1 MVVCMA
7 ARAVPK
13 TALFKFRSTIS
24 VGVTGWTKLAAI
36 LNRTLM
42 QKKQNIFLFFTE
54 IFSFQAVK
62 IFYHTADKKS
72 LPRSGRIILLFPVK
86 NRKIPENNPLHL
98 GKLML

>member
-1 MVVCMA
+1 MA

-36 LNRTLM
+36 LNRTLI
-42 QKKQNIFLFFTE
+42 QKKRNIFLFFTKTV
-54 IFSFQAVK
+54 SFQEVR
-62 IFYHTADKKS
+62 ILYHTDAEKS
-72 LPRSGRIILLFPVK
+72 LPRNCRIILLFPVK

-98 GKLML
+98 GKLMIR